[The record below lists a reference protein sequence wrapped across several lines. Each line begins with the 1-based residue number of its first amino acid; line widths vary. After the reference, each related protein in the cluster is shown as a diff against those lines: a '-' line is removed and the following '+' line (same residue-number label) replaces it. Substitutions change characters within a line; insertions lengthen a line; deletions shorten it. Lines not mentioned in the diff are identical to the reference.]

1 MEGVWEVEVQKR
13 GFLGVVKVY
22 VFRVPKSQKKN
33 KLLWKSA
40 FCLNAAA
47 FVVFDCTE
55 SGILSTHMIVNTV
68 LECTFL
74 VLKIL

>member
-22 VFRVPKSQKKN
+22 VFCVPKKT